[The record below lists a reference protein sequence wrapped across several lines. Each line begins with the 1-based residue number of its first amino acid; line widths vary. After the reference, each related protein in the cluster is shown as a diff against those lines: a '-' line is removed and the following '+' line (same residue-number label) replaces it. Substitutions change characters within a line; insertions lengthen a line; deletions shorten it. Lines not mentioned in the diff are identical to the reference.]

1 MTGPPDPHP
10 RRRGRRGHFAAAV
23 LEAYPQL
30 GGAVLDVPERIEA
43 AVEYLRGRGL
53 GERSAEQAIAL
64 PSSFSILDSRPQ

>member
-1 MTGPPDPHP
+1 M
-10 RRRGRRGHFAAAV
+10 

-43 AVEYLRGRGL
+43 AVEYLRGRGR